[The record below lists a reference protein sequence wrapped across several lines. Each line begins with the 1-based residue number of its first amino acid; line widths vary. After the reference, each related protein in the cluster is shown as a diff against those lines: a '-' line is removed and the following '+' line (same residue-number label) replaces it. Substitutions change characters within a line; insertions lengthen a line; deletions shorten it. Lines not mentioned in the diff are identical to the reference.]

1 MSRCPGQDGRK
12 LSISYHPCPQC
23 QKPVEF
29 FSDEIR
35 LRCPHCKAMV
45 VKAETPNCIQWCQ
58 AARECL
64 GAELYDQIM
73 GKISESKTSG
83 PEAEA

>member
-12 LSISYHPCPQC
+12 LTVSYHPCPNC

-35 LRCPHCKAMV
+35 QRCPHCKTMV
-45 VKAETPNCIQWCQ
+45 FKDHAPNCIQWCS

-64 GAELYDQIM
+64 GADLYDTLV
-73 GKISESKTSG
+73 GKR
-83 PEAEA
+83 AEAGKE